1 MALVL
6 KEGANFVSS
15 TSNDSYQQGYLRISS
30 IQYNRDS
37 RTMMIYLSIYLSKE
51 QSVAKIE
58 PPIDFRALSV
68 PSEDF
73 NIWFDLPVLES
84 SENIFKQ
91 MYGYLVQKRG
101 IYPETLMFGDWE
113 PDIT

>member
-1 MALVL
+1 MALIL

-37 RTMMIYLSIYLSKE
+37 RTIVIYLSIYLSKE
-51 QSVAKIE
+51 QSVAKTE
-58 PPIDFRALSV
+58 PPIDSRALSV
-68 PSEDF
+68 HSEDF

-91 MYGYLVQKRG
+91 TYGYLVQKPG
-101 IYPETLMFGDWE
+101 IYQGELLFADWL
-113 PDIT
+113 PDL